1 MTWAADN
8 AVAAA
13 VTAALGL
20 VGGLAVP
27 ALIRRI
33 PEPVTVDQEVD
44 EADTTAPEDLTEGL
58 TPALPPDTVA
68 EEPKVLYADIAASPR
83 LAVKAGAVSAV
94 AAGLV
99 GLRLGWDWSLLP
111 LLPLVP
117 VGVALAV
124 VDWRTRLLPTKV
136 IAPLY
141 AVVIA
146 AAVAAALLD
155 GQWADL
161 QRAGWGWV
169 VAGGTFLL
177 LWLVYPKGMGYGD
190 VRLSGVLGIAL
201 GYLGWGELL
210 VGVYA
215 GFLLGGTGGTVL
227 TLLRIVDRRAYPF
240 GPFMLLG
247 ALVGVLAGGWAAE
260 LYTR

>member
-1 MTWAADN
+1 MTWSLGT
-8 AVAAA
+8 AA
-13 VTAALGL
+13 VTAVIGL
-20 VGGLAVP
+20 VGGFGVP

-33 PEPVTVDQEVD
+33 PEPVSEVEEVD
-44 EADTTAPEDLTEGL
+44 EADTTAPEDLAEGL
-58 TPALPPDTVA
+58 APPLPPDTVA
-68 EEPKVLYADIAASPR
+68 EEPKERYVSVAARPG
-83 LAVKAGAVSAV
+83 LAGKAALVSAV
-94 AAGLV
+94 AAALV
-99 GLRLGWDWSLLP
+99 GAEVGWDWALMP

-141 AVVIA
+141 GVVVVA
-146 AAVAAALLD
+146 ALVAALLS
-155 GQWADL
+155 GERSDL
-161 QRAGWGWV
+161 ERAGWGWV

-177 LWLVYPKGMGYGD
+177 LWLVYPQGMGYGD

-215 GFLLGGTGGTVL
+215 GFLLGGIGGTLLSVL
-227 TLLRIVDRRAYPF
+227 RLVDRRAYPF

-247 ALVGVLAGGWAAE
+247 ALVGVVTGGWFAG
-260 LYTR
+260 LYTT